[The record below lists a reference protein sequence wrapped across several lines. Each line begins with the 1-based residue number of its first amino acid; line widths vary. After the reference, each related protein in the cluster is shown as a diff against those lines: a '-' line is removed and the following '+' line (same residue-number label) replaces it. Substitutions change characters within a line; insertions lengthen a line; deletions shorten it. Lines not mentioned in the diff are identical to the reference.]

1 MFFDVNQDW
10 IRIKQTVYLI
20 CRYEDFKAVHWI
32 SWPLW
37 KLQIIYQPTFDV
49 TSVFE
54 FCQNTKPFMESFLC
68 QGVLLI
74 EFLRIRFTQ

>member
-10 IRIKQTVYLI
+10 IRIKTNSLSYLI

-49 TSVFE
+49 TSVF
-54 FCQNTKPFMESFLC
+54 
-68 QGVLLI
+68 
-74 EFLRIRFTQ
+74 